1 MMMDRPSDFL
11 RDEAAAWFAAM
22 RGPAAAD
29 RKMEFDAWMAASPS
43 HRAAYARIS
52 EIYNLGKGLEFDH
65 EPAIAA
71 NRRQRRQLSVL
82 AAALCL
88 GIISV
93 AAFVW
98 KPLHPG
104 PSTDAARSM
113 AVAAKA
119 SNTMQTSIGEIRR
132 IKLADGSILTLDT
145 GSIVRAD
152 FTDSARTLHLERGQ
166 ARFEVAHEARPFMV
180 MAGALSVTAHGTVFD
195 VSAISDG
202 RFAVHLLRGSVEVT
216 QRDRAEGQRILTTK
230 MLSPG
235 QAAETGSTGLSL
247 LKQFPTNPAGND
259 WPSLL
264 RQFDRIEVGELIQEA
279 NRYSRVKIRAP
290 APEVAAMRASGTFRI
305 NDPQRLASNL
315 ALLLDLRARN
325 EPDGTI
331 SITAQ

>member
-1 MMMDRPSDFL
+1 MMMDRPSDAL

-29 RKMEFDAWMAASPS
+29 RKMEFDAWMAANPS

-65 EPAIAA
+65 EPAIAP
-71 NRRQRRQLSVL
+71 NRRQRRQLSVV

-98 KPLHPG
+98 KPLHSG
-104 PSTDAARSM
+104 PSIDASRSM
-113 AVAAKA
+113 AVAPNA
-119 SNTMQTSIGEIRR
+119 SNLMQTAIGEIRR

-145 GSIVRAD
+145 DSLVRAD
-152 FTDSARTLHLERGQ
+152 FTDSTRTLHLERGQ
-166 ARFEVAHEARPFMV
+166 ARFEVAHEARPFTV
-180 MAGALSVTAHGTVFD
+180 MAGDMSVTAHGTVFD
-195 VSAISDG
+195 ISALSNG
-202 RFAVHLLRGSVEVT
+202 RYSVHLLRGSVEVN
-216 QRDRAEGQRILTTK
+216 QKDGAEGRRILTTK
-230 MLSPG
+230 MLAPG

-247 LKQFPTNPAGND
+247 LKQFPTGPAGND

-264 RQFDRIEVGELIQEA
+264 RRFDKIELGELIQEA

-290 APEVAAMRASGTFRI
+290 APEVAALRASGTFRI

-315 ALLLDLRARN
+315 ALLLDLRAWN

-331 SITAQ
+331 SIAAQ

>member
-1 MMMDRPSDFL
+1 MTMDKPSDAL

-29 RKMEFDAWMAASPS
+29 RKTEFDAWMAANPS

-71 NRRQRRQLSVL
+71 NQRQQRQLSVL

-93 AAFVW
+93 ATFVW
-98 KPLHPG
+98 KPLH
-104 PSTDAARSM
+104 S
-113 AVAAKA
+113 
-119 SNTMQTSIGEIRR
+119 
-132 IKLADGSILTLDT
+132 GSILTLDT
-145 GSIVRAD
+145 DSLVRAD
-152 FTDSARTLHLERGQ
+152 FTDSTRTLHLERGQ
-166 ARFEVAHEARPFMV
+166 ARFEVAHEARPFTV
-180 MAGALSVTAHGTVFD
+180 MAGDMSVTAHGTVFD
-195 VSAISDG
+195 ISALSDG
-202 RFAVHLLRGSVEVT
+202 RYSVHLLRGSVEVN
-216 QRDRAEGQRILTTK
+216 QRDRAEGRRILTTK
-230 MLSPG
+230 ILAPG

-247 LKQFPTNPAGND
+247 LKQFPTGPAGND

-264 RQFDRIEVGELIQEA
+264 RRFDKIELGELIQEA
-279 NRYSRVKIRAP
+279 NRYSRMKIRPP
-290 APEVAAMRASGTFRI
+290 APEVAALRASGTFRI

>member
-166 ARFEVAHEARPFMV
+166 ARFEVAHEARPFTV

-230 MLSPG
+230 MILPG

-315 ALLLDLRARN
+315 AVLLDLRARN

>member
-166 ARFEVAHEARPFMV
+166 ARFEVAHEARPFTV

-315 ALLLDLRARN
+315 AVLLDLRARN